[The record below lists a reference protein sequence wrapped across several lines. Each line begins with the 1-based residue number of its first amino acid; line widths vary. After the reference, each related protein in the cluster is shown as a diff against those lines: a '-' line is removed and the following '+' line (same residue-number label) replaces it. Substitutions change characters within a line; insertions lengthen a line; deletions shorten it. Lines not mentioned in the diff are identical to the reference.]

1 MNIIIEKL
9 KLLIYLIMIKVL
21 LFIRPWRKQRD
32 NTIVFVVDYVK
43 PRVIKIGYALK
54 KKHYRVVLFLNDDSK
69 ESLAKDNK
77 KYFDKIIPFKSEIKL
92 YMNCLFVKPLVY
104 HIFSEADVKVRTE
117 NLIKNKKNIGKIV
130 YDQYDVFKDFSRYK
144 NRACERREKFCFEN
158 ADGICCRS
166 FETQHLKHKY
176 GYSFAKRILFFDY
189 CWNWNYLQEDQSNDK
204 GRKNLKII
212 YGGRLLSSR
221 SQDVL
226 EKIEWD
232 GFSYMA
238 SVLERSKGYFVI
250 VPSRKCDAAYYK
262 FLDLEKKNKFVKIK
276 NPMSLR
282 KLLQYESHMDY
293 GIDCVEFQSKTDE
306 YVKMFGYVYD
316 YKSKARYYATNKY
329 FDYVDAGIP
338 ALYGRKNEMFGRY
351 LARYGAA
358 IPCSL
363 EELPEKLEWLEKN
376 KEINKE
382 KAKRAREIL
391 AIENQIDRLIKF
403 YHQL

>member
-1 MNIIIEKL
+1 MNNIIRIIIAITVVLYITAFAGYKKQHGE
-9 KLLIYLIMIKVL
+9 LIFCFGAKGTGKTCDIAKQAIKYVKKGYKVYLFL
-21 LFIRPWRKQRD
+21 DRD
-32 NTIVFVVDYVK
+32 N
-43 PRVIKIGYALK
+43 
-54 KKHYRVVLFLNDDSK
+54 K
-69 ESLAKDNK
+69 ESLAKGSE
-77 KYFDKIIPFKSEIKL
+77 KYFNKICIFTDEKEL
-92 YMNCLFVKPLVY
+92 YKECLCVKPLVY
-104 HIFSEADVKVRTE
+104 HIFSEAYVKDWTE
-117 NLIKNKKNIGKIV
+117 KIIENKKNIGKIV
-130 YDQYDVFKDFSRYK
+130 YDQYDVFKDFARFK
-144 NRACERREKFCFEN
+144 NRVCERREKYCFEN

-176 GYSFAKRILFFDY
+176 GYSFAKRILFLDY
-189 CWNWNYLQEDQSNDK
+189 CWNCFQEDQSNE
-204 GRKNLKII
+204 KNGKSLKII

-232 GFSYMA
+232 GFSYIA
-238 SVLERSKGYFVI
+238 SVMEQNKGYFVI
-250 VPSRKCDAAYYK
+250 VPLRKCDEAYYK

-276 NPMSLR
+276 NPMSPR
-282 KLLQYESHMDY
+282 KLVQYESHMDY
-293 GIDCVEFQSKTDE
+293 GIDCAEFQSKTDE

-363 EELPEKLEWLEKN
+363 EELPGKLKWLEKN